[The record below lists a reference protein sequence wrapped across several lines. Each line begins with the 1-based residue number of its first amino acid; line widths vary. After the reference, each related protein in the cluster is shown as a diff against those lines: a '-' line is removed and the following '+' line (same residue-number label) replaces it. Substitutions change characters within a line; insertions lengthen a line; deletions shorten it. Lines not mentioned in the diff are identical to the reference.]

1 MHRRPP
7 RDRSRARLAPVALLL
22 LTAAAA
28 RAQPSSCQFSAAA
41 VGATFD
47 LSPLRLP
54 ASSTGYT
61 VGAGFASQNY
71 SYTFNLCDS
80 LGREPAPS
88 CVEVPPAPT
97 IGPAYQ
103 LSSDRQQCFRLG
115 ASAAAPNVQW
125 SLLGARQRDDCAL
138 RLIPLDCFQ
147 SLIFIIF
154 PHDCSFLRL
163 RFCFRLLCA
172 VYVCVRTA
180 AQDPAAG
187 VSVTYLNGA
196 KCGAGAQAF
205 ARQLTLRLRCDATA
219 TSVSQL
225 SAERVQETST
235 CHYSLDVAT
244 VFACPR
250 GVFARVAS

>member
-1 MHRRPP
+1 MHRRPS
-7 RDRSRARLAPVALLL
+7 RDRSRSRLAPVALLLL

-47 LSPLRLP
+47 LAPLRLP
-54 ASSTGYT
+54 ASSMGYT

-115 ASAAAPNVQW
+115 ASAVAPNVQW
-125 SLLGARQRDDCAL
+125 SLLGAHHRNTMRFLKRSIRSFIDC
-138 RLIPLDCFQ
+138 IPLR
-147 SLIFIIF
+147 FI
-154 PHDCSFLRL
+154 L
-163 RFCFRLLCA
+163 
-172 VYVCVRTA
+172 
-180 AQDPAAG
+180 
-187 VSVTYLNGA
+187 
-196 KCGAGAQAF
+196 
-205 ARQLTLRLRCDATA
+205 
-219 TSVSQL
+219 
-225 SAERVQETST
+225 
-235 CHYSLDVAT
+235 
-244 VFACPR
+244 
-250 GVFARVAS
+250 